1 MENNNMNEQQTN
13 WQQALNE
20 FSDQPQQPVSQAQ
33 PQQFAQQAQPQQYAQ
48 QGQPQQYAQQAQPQ
62 QYAQQ
67 AQPQQYAQQG
77 QPQQYA
83 QQAQPQQY
91 AQQAQ
96 PQQYAQQG
104 QPQQYAQQAQPQQYA
119 QQAQP
124 QQYAQQGQPQQY
136 AQPQFNQ
143 YAQQGQPQQY
153 AQQAQPQFNQ
163 QAQFA
168 QADGQYM
175 QQGMPAYD
183 AGSFAVVPPKKK
195 NSALKIIL
203 IVLAAVIVVGGIPLA
218 LYFAGV
224 FGKSGGGY
232 ETIEKNYFAAA
243 EKKADEIFGGAK
255 NIKTG
260 IEQTFTITA
269 SKDVLGINADV
280 APTVIKA
287 TSYADT
293 SAEKGSGT
301 ASLGAGSDE
310 YLTVKY
316 WMSGDKLYFTVPD
329 LTDKYMVMDVKE
341 LASSMKDI
349 SSGKS
354 DISSILTLSDATEEM
369 PSSSSGYED
378 ILNNIDEETINKVI
392 DIISDA
398 YFKNFTATENKSDS
412 LKVSDGTVNCTS
424 YTIDFTAEN
433 IIAFCKD
440 VLDAVEKESKI
451 MDVLSQ
457 FGIDN
462 ASFQYLKTLVD
473 DATKGASEDELK
485 SVMATMIVYVKD
497 NNIIGRKITISGE
510 IEILLVTYS
519 DNAQFDY
526 SLTAT
531 ISGDTLYAGAKGTVN
546 GNNYTGTGSVTFN
559 GEAAITAD
567 YSFDATN
574 GNGTYNLKVTTDDNE
589 SFEVRLNVAMDGNN
603 GTFDIAVA
611 SNGTEVLSIKAD
623 SKEIAYVDEALPE
636 VNDSNTVDINDSA
649 ALEQFSTEIS
659 ANIPQLITKIQNVKT
674 PDIVCYAFSE
684 MIAAGGSF

>member
-20 FSDQPQQPVSQAQ
+20 FSDQPQQP
-33 PQQFAQQAQPQQYAQ
+33 QQYAQQAQPQFN
-48 QGQPQQYAQQAQPQ
+48 QQAQPQ

-67 AQPQQYAQQG
+67 AQPQQFAQQG
-77 QPQQYA
+77 
-83 QQAQPQQY
+83 
-91 AQQAQ
+91 
-96 PQQYAQQG
+96 
-104 QPQQYAQQAQPQQYA
+104 
-119 QQAQP
+119 
-124 QQYAQQGQPQQY
+124 
-136 AQPQFNQ
+136 QPQFNQ
-143 YAQQGQPQQY
+143 YAQQGQPQFNQY
-153 AQQAQPQFNQ
+153 AQQAQSQFNQ

-195 NSALKIIL
+195 SSALKIIL

-232 ETIEKNYFAAA
+232 ETLEKNYFAAA

-255 NIKTG
+255 NLKTG
-260 IEQTFTITA
+260 IEQTFTVSA

-329 LTDKYMVMDVKE
+329 LTEKYIVMDVKE

-354 DISSILTLSDATEEM
+354 DIGNILTLSDATDEM

-378 ILNNIDEETINKVI
+378 ILKSIDEETINKAI
-392 DIISDA
+392 EIITDA

-473 DATKGASEDELK
+473 DATKDAPEDELK
-485 SVMATMIVYVKD
+485 SVMATMIVYAKD

-526 SLTAT
+526 SLTAS

-589 SFEVRLNVAMDGNN
+589 SFEVKLNVAMDGNN

-623 SKEIAYVDEALPE
+623 SKEIAYVDEALPK

-674 PDIVCYAFSE
+674 PDIVCYAFAE

>member
-1 MENNNMNEQQTN
+1 MENNNMNEQQPN

-33 PQQFAQQAQPQQYAQ
+33 PQQYAQQAQPQFNQ
-48 QGQPQQYAQQAQPQ
+48 QAQPQFNQQAQPQ

-67 AQPQQYAQQG
+67 AQPQ
-77 QPQQYA
+77 
-83 QQAQPQQY
+83 
-91 AQQAQ
+91 
-96 PQQYAQQG
+96 
-104 QPQQYAQQAQPQQYA
+104 
-119 QQAQP
+119 
-124 QQYAQQGQPQQY
+124 
-136 AQPQFNQ
+136 FN
-143 YAQQGQPQQY
+143 
-153 AQQAQPQFNQ
+153 QQAQPQFNQ

-224 FGKSGGGY
+224 FGKSGSGY

-260 IEQTFTITA
+260 IEQTFTISA

-301 ASLGAGSDE
+301 ASLVAGSDE

-329 LTDKYMVMDVKE
+329 LTEKYIVMDVKE

-354 DISSILTLSDATEEM
+354 DIGNILTLSDATDEM

-378 ILNNIDEETINKVI
+378 ILNNIDEETINKTI
-392 DIISDA
+392 EIITDA

-424 YTIDFTAEN
+424 YTIDFTAEKVV
-433 IIAFCKD
+433 AFCKD

-457 FGIDN
+457 LGINN

-473 DATKGASEDELK
+473 DATKDATEDELK
-485 SVMATMIVYVKD
+485 SVMATMIVYAKD

-526 SLTAT
+526 SLTAS

-589 SFEVRLNVAMDGNN
+589 SFEVKLNVAMDGNN
-603 GTFDIAVA
+603 GTFDITIA
-611 SNGTEVLSIKAD
+611 SNGAEMLSIKAD

-636 VNDSNTVDINDSA
+636 VNDSNTVDINNSA

-674 PDIVCYAFSE
+674 PDIVCYAFAE

>member
-1 MENNNMNEQQTN
+1 MENNNMNEQQPN

-20 FSDQPQQPVSQAQ
+20 FSDQPQ
-33 PQQFAQQAQPQQYAQ
+33 
-48 QGQPQQYAQQAQPQ
+48 QPQQYAQQAQPQ

-67 AQPQQYAQQG
+67 AQPQQYAQQA
-77 QPQQYA
+77 QPQFN

-96 PQQYAQQG
+96 PQFNQQAQPQFNQYAQQG
-104 QPQQYAQQAQPQQYA
+104 QFAQADGQYMQQGMPQFN

-124 QQYAQQGQPQQY
+124 QQYAQQGQPQ
-136 AQPQFNQ
+136 FN
-143 YAQQGQPQQY
+143 
-153 AQQAQPQFNQ
+153 QQAQSQFNQ

-195 NSALKIIL
+195 SSALKIIL

-232 ETIEKNYFAAA
+232 ETLEKNYFAAA

-255 NIKTG
+255 NLKTG
-260 IEQTFTITA
+260 IEQTFTISA

-301 ASLGAGSDE
+301 ASLGAGSGE

-329 LTDKYMVMDVKE
+329 LTEKYIVMDVKE

-349 SSGKS
+349 SSGRS
-354 DISSILTLSDATEEM
+354 DIGNILTLSDATDEM

-378 ILNNIDEETINKVI
+378 ILKSIDEETINKAI
-392 DIISDA
+392 EIITDA

-412 LKVSDGTVNCTS
+412 LKVSDSTVNCTS

-457 FGIDN
+457 LGIDN

-473 DATKGASEDELK
+473 DATKDATEDELK
-485 SVMATMIVYVKD
+485 SVMATMIVYAKD

-526 SLTAT
+526 SLTAS

-559 GEAAITAD
+559 GETAITAD

-589 SFEVRLNVAMDGNN
+589 NFEVKVNVAMDGNN

>member
-1 MENNNMNEQQTN
+1 MENNNMNEQQPN

-20 FSDQPQQPVSQAQ
+20 FSDQPQQPVSQA
-33 PQQFAQQAQPQQYAQ
+33 
-48 QGQPQQYAQQAQPQ
+48 QPQQYAQQAQPQ

-67 AQPQQYAQQG
+67 AQPQQYAQQ
-77 QPQQYA
+77 
-83 QQAQPQQY
+83 AQPQQY
-91 AQQAQ
+91 AQQSQ
-96 PQQYAQQG
+96 PQFNQQG
-104 QPQQYAQQAQPQQYA
+104 QPQFNQQ
-119 QQAQP
+119 
-124 QQYAQQGQPQQY
+124 

-143 YAQQGQPQQY
+143 QAQPQFNQQGQPQFNQQGQPQFN
-153 AQQAQPQFNQ
+153 QQAQPQFNQ

-195 NSALKIIL
+195 SSALKIIL

-232 ETIEKNYFAAA
+232 ETLEKNYFAAA

-260 IEQTFTITA
+260 IEQTFTVSA

-287 TSYADT
+287 TSYADA

-301 ASLGAGSDE
+301 ASLVAGSDE

-329 LTDKYMVMDVKE
+329 LTEKYIVMDVKE

-349 SSGKS
+349 SSGRS
-354 DISSILTLSDATEEM
+354 DIGNILTLSDATEEM

-378 ILNNIDEETINKVI
+378 ILKNIDEETINKAI
-392 DIISDA
+392 EIITDA

-457 FGIDN
+457 LGIDN

-473 DATKGASEDELK
+473 DATKDAPEDELK
-485 SVMATMIVYVKD
+485 SVMATMIVYAKD

-526 SLTAT
+526 SLTAS

-559 GEAAITAD
+559 GETAITAD

-589 SFEVRLNVAMDGNN
+589 SFEVKLNVAMDGNN

-611 SNGTEVLSIKAD
+611 SNGVEMLSIKAD

>member
-20 FSDQPQQPVSQAQ
+20 FSDQPQQP
-33 PQQFAQQAQPQQYAQ
+33 QQYAQQAQPQFN
-48 QGQPQQYAQQAQPQ
+48 QQAQPQ

-67 AQPQQYAQQG
+67 AQPQQFAQQG
-77 QPQQYA
+77 
-83 QQAQPQQY
+83 
-91 AQQAQ
+91 
-96 PQQYAQQG
+96 
-104 QPQQYAQQAQPQQYA
+104 
-119 QQAQP
+119 
-124 QQYAQQGQPQQY
+124 
-136 AQPQFNQ
+136 QPQFNQ
-143 YAQQGQPQQY
+143 YAQQGQPQFNQYAQQGQPQFNQY
-153 AQQAQPQFNQ
+153 AQQAQSQFNQ

-195 NSALKIIL
+195 SSALKIIL

-232 ETIEKNYFAAA
+232 ETLEKNYFAAA

-260 IEQTFTITA
+260 IEQTFTVSV

-287 TSYADT
+287 TSYADA

-301 ASLGAGSDE
+301 ASLVAGSDE

-329 LTDKYMVMDVKE
+329 LTEKYIVMDVNE

-354 DISSILTLSDATEEM
+354 DIGNILTLSDATDEM

-378 ILNNIDEETINKVI
+378 ILKNIDEETINKAI
-392 DIISDA
+392 EIITDA

-457 FGIDN
+457 LGINN

-473 DATKGASEDELK
+473 DATKDATEDELK
-485 SVMATMIVYVKD
+485 SVMATMIVYAKD

-526 SLTAT
+526 SLTAS

-589 SFEVRLNVAMDGNN
+589 SFEVKLNVAMDGNN

-623 SKEIAYVDEALPE
+623 SKEIAYVDEALPK

-674 PDIVCYAFSE
+674 PDIVCYAFAE

>member
-1 MENNNMNEQQTN
+1 MENNNMNEQQPN

-20 FSDQPQQPVSQAQ
+20 FSDQPQ
-33 PQQFAQQAQPQQYAQ
+33 
-48 QGQPQQYAQQAQPQ
+48 QPQQYAQQAQPQ

-67 AQPQQYAQQG
+67 AQPQFNQQAQPQQFAQQG
-77 QPQQYA
+77 QPQFNQYA
-83 QQAQPQQY
+83 QQAQPQFNQQAQPQQY
-91 AQQAQ
+91 AQQA
-96 PQQYAQQG
+96 
-104 QPQQYAQQAQPQQYA
+104 
-119 QQAQP
+119 
-124 QQYAQQGQPQQY
+124 
-136 AQPQFNQ
+136 
-143 YAQQGQPQQY
+143 QPQQY

-175 QQGMPAYD
+175 QQGMPAYG

-195 NSALKIIL
+195 SSALKIIL

-232 ETIEKNYFAAA
+232 ETLEKNYFAAA

-255 NIKTG
+255 NLKTG
-260 IEQTFTITA
+260 IEQTFTISA

-293 SAEKGSGT
+293 SAEKGSGM

-329 LTDKYMVMDVKE
+329 LTEKYIVMDVNE
-341 LASSMKDI
+341 LASSMKNI

-354 DISSILTLSDATEEM
+354 DIGNILTLSDATEEM

-378 ILNNIDEETINKVI
+378 ILKNIDEETINKAI
-392 DIISDA
+392 EIITDA

-473 DATKGASEDELK
+473 DATKDATEDELK
-485 SVMATMIVYVKD
+485 SVMATMIVYAKD

-526 SLTAT
+526 SLTAS

-559 GEAAITAD
+559 GETAITAD

-589 SFEVRLNVAMDGNN
+589 SFEVKVNVAMDGNN

-611 SNGTEVLSIKAD
+611 SNGVEMLSIKAD

>member
-20 FSDQPQQPVSQAQ
+20 FSDQPQQP
-33 PQQFAQQAQPQQYAQ
+33 QQYAQQAQPQFN
-48 QGQPQQYAQQAQPQ
+48 QQAQPQ

-67 AQPQQYAQQG
+67 AQPQQFAQQG
-77 QPQQYA
+77 
-83 QQAQPQQY
+83 
-91 AQQAQ
+91 
-96 PQQYAQQG
+96 
-104 QPQQYAQQAQPQQYA
+104 
-119 QQAQP
+119 
-124 QQYAQQGQPQQY
+124 
-136 AQPQFNQ
+136 QPQFNQ
-143 YAQQGQPQQY
+143 YAQQGQPQFNQYAQQGQPQFNQY
-153 AQQAQPQFNQ
+153 AQQAQSQFNQ

-195 NSALKIIL
+195 SSALKIIL

-232 ETIEKNYFAAA
+232 ETLEKNYFAAA

-260 IEQTFTITA
+260 IEQTFTVSV

-287 TSYADT
+287 TSYADA

-301 ASLGAGSDE
+301 ASLVAGSDE

-329 LTDKYMVMDVKE
+329 LTEKYIVMDVNE

-354 DISSILTLSDATEEM
+354 DIGNILTLSDATDEM

-378 ILNNIDEETINKVI
+378 ILKNIDEETINKAI
-392 DIISDA
+392 EIITDA

-457 FGIDN
+457 LGIDN

-473 DATKGASEDELK
+473 DATKDAPEDELK
-485 SVMATMIVYVKD
+485 SVMATMIVYAKD

-526 SLTAT
+526 SLTAS

-589 SFEVRLNVAMDGNN
+589 SFEVKLNVAMDGNN

-623 SKEIAYVDEALPE
+623 SKEIAYVDEALPK

-674 PDIVCYAFSE
+674 PDIVCYAFAE

>member
-1 MENNNMNEQQTN
+1 MENNNMNEQQPN

-20 FSDQPQQPVSQAQ
+20 FSDQPQQP
-33 PQQFAQQAQPQQYAQ
+33 
-48 QGQPQQYAQQAQPQ
+48 QQYAQQAQPQ
-62 QYAQQ
+62 FNQQ
-67 AQPQQYAQQG
+67 AQPQFN
-77 QPQQYA
+77 
-83 QQAQPQQY
+83 QQAQPQFN
-91 AQQAQ
+91 QQAQ
-96 PQQYAQQG
+96 PQFNQQ
-104 QPQQYAQQAQPQQYA
+104 
-119 QQAQP
+119 
-124 QQYAQQGQPQQY
+124 

-143 YAQQGQPQQY
+143 YAQQGQFAQADGQYMQQGMPQFN
-153 AQQAQPQFNQ
+153 QQAQPQQYTQQGQPQFNQYAQ

-195 NSALKIIL
+195 SSALKIIL

-232 ETIEKNYFAAA
+232 ETLEKNYFAAA

-260 IEQTFTITA
+260 VEQTFTISA

-329 LTDKYMVMDVKE
+329 LTEKYIVMDVNE

-354 DISSILTLSDATEEM
+354 DIGNILTLSDATEEM

-378 ILNNIDEETINKVI
+378 ILKNIDEETINKAI
-392 DIISDA
+392 EIITDA

-412 LKVSDGTVNCTS
+412 LKVSDSTVNCTS

-457 FGIDN
+457 LGIDN

-473 DATKGASEDELK
+473 DATKDATEDELK
-485 SVMATMIVYVKD
+485 SVMATMIVYAKD

-526 SLTAT
+526 SLTAS

-559 GEAAITAD
+559 GETAVTAD

-589 SFEVRLNVAMDGNN
+589 SFEVKLNVAMDGNN

>member
-1 MENNNMNEQQTN
+1 MENNNMNEQQPN

-20 FSDQPQQPVSQAQ
+20 FSDQPQQP
-33 PQQFAQQAQPQQYAQ
+33 QQFAQ
-48 QGQPQQYAQQAQPQ
+48 QGQPQFNQQAQPQFNQQAQQAQPQ

-67 AQPQQYAQQG
+67 AQPQFN
-77 QPQQYA
+77 

-96 PQQYAQQG
+96 PQFN
-104 QPQQYAQQAQPQQYA
+104 QQAQPQQYA
-119 QQAQP
+119 
-124 QQYAQQGQPQQY
+124 
-136 AQPQFNQ
+136 
-143 YAQQGQPQQY
+143 
-153 AQQAQPQFNQ
+153 Q

-183 AGSFAVVPPKKK
+183 AGSFAVIPPKQKS
-195 NSALKIIL
+195 SALKIIL

-232 ETIEKNYFAAA
+232 ETLEKNYFAAA

-255 NIKTG
+255 NLKTG
-260 IEQTFTITA
+260 IEQTFTISA

-301 ASLGAGSDE
+301 ASFGAGSDE

-329 LTDKYMVMDVKE
+329 LTEKYIVMDVEE
-341 LASSMKDI
+341 LASSMKDV

-354 DISSILTLSDATEEM
+354 DFGNILTLSDATEEM

-378 ILNNIDEETINKVI
+378 ILKNIDEETINKAI
-392 DIISDA
+392 EIIADA

-412 LKVSDGTVNCTS
+412 LKVSDSTVNCTS

-433 IIAFCKD
+433 VVAFCKD

-457 FGIDN
+457 LGIDN
-462 ASFQYLKTLVD
+462 ASFQYIKTLVGD
-473 DATKGASEDELK
+473 AAKDATEEELK

-519 DNAQFDY
+519 DNKQFDY
-526 SLTAT
+526 SLTAS

-546 GNNYTGTGSVTFN
+546 GNNYTGTGSVTIN

-574 GNGTYNLKVTTDDNE
+574 GNGTYNLKVTTDDNKN
-589 SFEVRLNVAMDGNN
+589 FEVKLNVAMDGNN

-611 SNGTEVLSIKAD
+611 SNGAEMLSIKAD
-623 SKEIAYVDEALPE
+623 SKEIGYVDEALPE

>member
-1 MENNNMNEQQTN
+1 MENNNMNEQQPN

-20 FSDQPQQPVSQAQ
+20 FSDQPQQPQQ
-33 PQQFAQQAQPQQYAQ
+33 PQQFAQQGQPQFNQQAQPQFNQ
-48 QGQPQQYAQQAQPQ
+48 QGQPQFNQQAQPQ

-67 AQPQQYAQQG
+67 AQPQL
-77 QPQQYA
+77 
-83 QQAQPQQY
+83 
-91 AQQAQ
+91 
-96 PQQYAQQG
+96 
-104 QPQQYAQQAQPQQYA
+104 
-119 QQAQP
+119 
-124 QQYAQQGQPQQY
+124 
-136 AQPQFNQ
+136 NQ
-143 YAQQGQPQQY
+143 YA
-153 AQQAQPQFNQ
+153 Q

-183 AGSFAVVPPKKK
+183 AGSFAVIPPKKK
-195 NSALKIIL
+195 SSALKIIL

-232 ETIEKNYFAAA
+232 ETLEKNYFAAA

-260 IEQTFTITA
+260 IEQTFTISA
-269 SKDVLGINADV
+269 SKGVLGINADV
-280 APTVIKA
+280 APTVIKT

-301 ASLGAGSDE
+301 ASFGAGSDE

-329 LTDKYMVMDVKE
+329 LTEKYIVMDVEE
-341 LASSMKDI
+341 LASSMKDV

-354 DISSILTLSDATEEM
+354 DFGNILTLSDATEEM

-378 ILNNIDEETINKVI
+378 ILKSIDEETINKAI
-392 DIISDA
+392 EIITDA

-412 LKVSDGTVNCTS
+412 LKVSDGTVNCMS

-433 IIAFCKD
+433 VVAFCKD

-457 FGIDN
+457 LGIDN
-462 ASFQYLKTLVD
+462 ASFQYIKTLVGD
-473 DATKGASEDELK
+473 AAKDATEEELK

-519 DNAQFDY
+519 DNKQFDY
-526 SLTAT
+526 SLTAS

-546 GNNYTGTGSVTFN
+546 GNNYTGTGSVTIN

-574 GNGTYNLKVTTDDNE
+574 GNGTYNLKVTTDDNKN
-589 SFEVRLNVAMDGNN
+589 FEVKVNVAMDGNN

-611 SNGTEVLSIKAD
+611 SNGAEMLSIKAD
-623 SKEIAYVDEALPE
+623 SKEIGYVDEALPE

>member
-1 MENNNMNEQQTN
+1 MENNNMNEQQPN

-20 FSDQPQQPVSQAQ
+20 FSDQPQQPVSQA
-33 PQQFAQQAQPQQYAQ
+33 
-48 QGQPQQYAQQAQPQ
+48 QPQQYAQQAQPQ

-67 AQPQQYAQQG
+67 AQPQQYAQQSQPQFNQQG
-77 QPQQYA
+77 QPQFN
-83 QQAQPQQY
+83 QQGQPQFN
-91 AQQAQ
+91 QQAQ

-104 QPQQYAQQAQPQQYA
+104 QPQFNQQAQS
-119 QQAQP
+119 
-124 QQYAQQGQPQQY
+124 
-136 AQPQFNQ
+136 
-143 YAQQGQPQQY
+143 
-153 AQQAQPQFNQ
+153 QFNQ

-195 NSALKIIL
+195 SSALKIIL

-232 ETIEKNYFAAA
+232 ETLEKNYFAAA

-260 IEQTFTITA
+260 VEQTFTISA

-329 LTDKYMVMDVKE
+329 LTEKYIVMDVNE

-354 DISSILTLSDATEEM
+354 DIGNILTLSDATEEM

-378 ILNNIDEETINKVI
+378 ILKNIDEETINKAI
-392 DIISDA
+392 EIITDA

-457 FGIDN
+457 LGIDN

-473 DATKGASEDELK
+473 DATKDATEDELK
-485 SVMATMIVYVKD
+485 SVMATMIVYAKD

-526 SLTAT
+526 SLTAS

-559 GEAAITAD
+559 GETAITAD

-589 SFEVRLNVAMDGNN
+589 SFEVKVNVAMDGNN

>member
-20 FSDQPQQPVSQAQ
+20 FSDQPQQP
-33 PQQFAQQAQPQQYAQ
+33 QQYAQQAQPQFN
-48 QGQPQQYAQQAQPQ
+48 QQAQPQ

-67 AQPQQYAQQG
+67 AQPQQFAQQG
-77 QPQQYA
+77 
-83 QQAQPQQY
+83 
-91 AQQAQ
+91 
-96 PQQYAQQG
+96 
-104 QPQQYAQQAQPQQYA
+104 
-119 QQAQP
+119 
-124 QQYAQQGQPQQY
+124 
-136 AQPQFNQ
+136 QPQFNQ
-143 YAQQGQPQQY
+143 YAQQGQPQFNQY
-153 AQQAQPQFNQ
+153 AQQAQSQFNQ

-195 NSALKIIL
+195 SSALKIIL

-232 ETIEKNYFAAA
+232 ETLEKNYFAAA

-260 IEQTFTITA
+260 IEQTFTISA

-301 ASLGAGSDE
+301 ASLVAGSDE

-329 LTDKYMVMDVKE
+329 LTEKYIVMDVKE

-349 SSGKS
+349 SSGRS
-354 DISSILTLSDATEEM
+354 DIGNILTLSDATEEM

-378 ILNNIDEETINKVI
+378 ILKNIDEETINKAI
-392 DIISDA
+392 EIITDA

-457 FGIDN
+457 LGINN

-473 DATKGASEDELK
+473 DATKDATEDELK
-485 SVMATMIVYVKD
+485 SVMATMIVYAKD

-526 SLTAT
+526 SLTAS

-589 SFEVRLNVAMDGNN
+589 SFEVKLNVAMDGNN

-623 SKEIAYVDEALPE
+623 SKEIAYVDEALPK

-674 PDIVCYAFSE
+674 PDIVCYAFAE

>member
-1 MENNNMNEQQTN
+1 MENNNMNEQQPN

-20 FSDQPQQPVSQAQ
+20 FSDQPQ
-33 PQQFAQQAQPQQYAQ
+33 
-48 QGQPQQYAQQAQPQ
+48 QPQQYAQQAQPQ

-67 AQPQQYAQQG
+67 AQPQQYAQQA
-77 QPQQYA
+77 QPQFN

-96 PQQYAQQG
+96 PQFNQQAQPQFNQYAQQG
-104 QPQQYAQQAQPQQYA
+104 QFAQADGQYMQQGMPQFN

-124 QQYAQQGQPQQY
+124 QQYAQQGQPQ
-136 AQPQFNQ
+136 FN
-143 YAQQGQPQQY
+143 
-153 AQQAQPQFNQ
+153 QQAQSQFNQ

-195 NSALKIIL
+195 SSALKIIL

-232 ETIEKNYFAAA
+232 ETLEKNYFAAA

-255 NIKTG
+255 NLKTG
-260 IEQTFTITA
+260 IEQTFTISA

-329 LTDKYMVMDVKE
+329 LTEKYIVMDVNE

-354 DISSILTLSDATEEM
+354 DIGNILTLSDATEEM

-378 ILNNIDEETINKVI
+378 ILKNIDEETINKAI
-392 DIISDA
+392 EIITDA
-398 YFKNFTATENKSDS
+398 YFENFTATENKSDS

-473 DATKGASEDELK
+473 DATKDATEDELK
-485 SVMATMIVYVKD
+485 SVMATMIVYAKD

-526 SLTAT
+526 SLTAS

-559 GEAAITAD
+559 GETAITAD

-589 SFEVRLNVAMDGNN
+589 NFEVKVNVAMDGNN

>member
-33 PQQFAQQAQPQQYAQ
+33 PQQFAQQAQPQQF
-48 QGQPQQYAQQAQPQ
+48 
-62 QYAQQ
+62 AQQ

-91 AQQAQ
+91 AQQ
-96 PQQYAQQG
+96 
-104 QPQQYAQQAQPQQYA
+104 
-119 QQAQP
+119 
-124 QQYAQQGQPQQY
+124 

-287 TSYADT
+287 TSYADA

-369 PSSSSGYED
+369 PSSSSEYED
-378 ILNNIDEETINKVI
+378 IINNIDEETINKVI

-611 SNGTEVLSIKAD
+611 SNGTEMLSIKAD

>member
-1 MENNNMNEQQTN
+1 MENNNMNEQQPN

-20 FSDQPQQPVSQAQ
+20 FSDQPQQP
-33 PQQFAQQAQPQQYAQ
+33 QQFAQQDQPQFNQYAQ
-48 QGQPQQYAQQAQPQ
+48 QGQPQFDQQ
-62 QYAQQ
+62 
-67 AQPQQYAQQG
+67 
-77 QPQQYA
+77 
-83 QQAQPQQY
+83 
-91 AQQAQ
+91 
-96 PQQYAQQG
+96 
-104 QPQQYAQQAQPQQYA
+104 
-119 QQAQP
+119 
-124 QQYAQQGQPQQY
+124 

-143 YAQQGQPQQY
+143 YAQQGQPQFNQY
-153 AQQAQPQFNQ
+153 AQQGQPQFNQ

-183 AGSFAVVPPKKK
+183 AGNFTVVPPKQKS
-195 NSALKIIL
+195 SALKIIL

-232 ETIEKNYFAAA
+232 ETLEKNYFAAA

-255 NIKTG
+255 NLKTG
-260 IEQTFTITA
+260 IEQTFTISA

-301 ASLGAGSDE
+301 ASFGAGSDE

-329 LTDKYMVMDVKE
+329 LTEKYIVMDVEE
-341 LASSMKDI
+341 LASSMKDV

-354 DISSILTLSDATEEM
+354 DFGNILTLSDATEEM

-378 ILNNIDEETINKVI
+378 ILKNIDEETINKAI
-392 DIISDA
+392 EIIADA

-412 LKVSDGTVNCTS
+412 LKVSDSTVNCTS

-433 IIAFCKD
+433 VVAFCKD

-457 FGIDN
+457 LGIDN
-462 ASFQYLKTLVD
+462 ASFQYIKTLVGD
-473 DATKGASEDELK
+473 AAKDATEEELK

-519 DNAQFDY
+519 DNKQFDY
-526 SLTAT
+526 SLTAS
-531 ISGDTLYAGAKGTVN
+531 ILGDSLYAGAKGTVN
-546 GNNYTGTGSVTFN
+546 GNNYTGTGSVTIN

-574 GNGTYNLKVTTDDNE
+574 GNGTYNLKVTTDDNKN
-589 SFEVRLNVAMDGNN
+589 FEVKLNVAMDGNN
-603 GTFDIAVA
+603 GTFDIAVV
-611 SNGTEVLSIKAD
+611 SNGTEMLSIKAD
-623 SKEIAYVDEALPE
+623 SKEIDYVDEALPE

>member
-20 FSDQPQQPVSQAQ
+20 FSDQPQQP
-33 PQQFAQQAQPQQYAQ
+33 QQF
-48 QGQPQQYAQQAQPQ
+48 AQQAQPQ

-67 AQPQQYAQQG
+67 AQPQFN
-77 QPQQYA
+77 

-96 PQQYAQQG
+96 PQFNQQAQPQQFAQQG
-104 QPQQYAQQAQPQQYA
+104 QPQFNQYAQQAQPQFN

-124 QQYAQQGQPQQY
+124 QQYAQQG
-136 AQPQFNQ
+136 
-143 YAQQGQPQQY
+143 
-153 AQQAQPQFNQ
+153 QPQFNQ

-195 NSALKIIL
+195 SSALKIIL

-232 ETIEKNYFAAA
+232 ETLEKNYFAAA

-255 NIKTG
+255 NLKTG
-260 IEQTFTITA
+260 IEQTFTISA

-329 LTDKYMVMDVKE
+329 LTEKYIVMDVNE

-354 DISSILTLSDATEEM
+354 DIGNILTLSDATEEM

-378 ILNNIDEETINKVI
+378 ILKNIDEETINKAI
-392 DIISDA
+392 EIITDA

-473 DATKGASEDELK
+473 DATKDATEDELK
-485 SVMATMIVYVKD
+485 SVMATMIVYAKD

-526 SLTAT
+526 SLTAS

-559 GEAAITAD
+559 GETAVTAD

-589 SFEVRLNVAMDGNN
+589 NFEVKVNVAMDGNN

>member
-20 FSDQPQQPVSQAQ
+20 FSDQPQQP
-33 PQQFAQQAQPQQYAQ
+33 QQFAQQA
-48 QGQPQQYAQQAQPQ
+48 QPQQYAQQAQPQ

-67 AQPQQYAQQG
+67 AQPQFN
-77 QPQQYA
+77 

-96 PQQYAQQG
+96 PQFNQQAQPQQFAQQG
-104 QPQQYAQQAQPQQYA
+104 QPQFNQYAQQAQPQFN

-124 QQYAQQGQPQQY
+124 QQYAQQGQPQ
-136 AQPQFNQ
+136 FN
-143 YAQQGQPQQY
+143 
-153 AQQAQPQFNQ
+153 QQAQSQFNQ

-195 NSALKIIL
+195 SSALKIIL

-232 ETIEKNYFAAA
+232 ETLEKNYFAAA

-255 NIKTG
+255 NLKTG
-260 IEQTFTITA
+260 IEQTFTISA

-329 LTDKYMVMDVKE
+329 LTEKYIVMDVNE

-354 DISSILTLSDATEEM
+354 DIGNILTLSDATEEM

-378 ILNNIDEETINKVI
+378 ILKNIDEETINKAI
-392 DIISDA
+392 EIITDA
-398 YFKNFTATENKSDS
+398 YFENFTATENKSDS

-473 DATKGASEDELK
+473 DATKDATEDELK
-485 SVMATMIVYVKD
+485 SVMATMIVYAKD

-526 SLTAT
+526 SLTAS

-559 GEAAITAD
+559 GETAVTAD

-589 SFEVRLNVAMDGNN
+589 SFEVKVNVAMDGNN

>member
-1 MENNNMNEQQTN
+1 MENNNMNEQQPN

-20 FSDQPQQPVSQAQ
+20 FSDQPQ
-33 PQQFAQQAQPQQYAQ
+33 
-48 QGQPQQYAQQAQPQ
+48 QPQQYAQQAQPQ

-67 AQPQQYAQQG
+67 AQPQQYAQQA

-83 QQAQPQQY
+83 QQAQPQFNQQAQPQQY

-96 PQQYAQQG
+96 PQFNQQAQPQFNQYAQQG
-104 QPQQYAQQAQPQQYA
+104 QFAQADGQYMQQGMPQFN

-124 QQYAQQGQPQQY
+124 QQYAQQGQPQ
-136 AQPQFNQ
+136 FN
-143 YAQQGQPQQY
+143 
-153 AQQAQPQFNQ
+153 QQAQSQFNQ

-195 NSALKIIL
+195 SSALKIIL

-232 ETIEKNYFAAA
+232 ETLEKNYFAAA

-255 NIKTG
+255 NLKTG
-260 IEQTFTITA
+260 IEQTFTISA

-329 LTDKYMVMDVKE
+329 LTEKYIVMDVKE

-349 SSGKS
+349 SSGRS
-354 DISSILTLSDATEEM
+354 DIGNILTLSDATDEM

-378 ILNNIDEETINKVI
+378 ILKSIDEETINKAI
-392 DIISDA
+392 EIITDA

-412 LKVSDGTVNCTS
+412 LKVSDSTVNCTS

-457 FGIDN
+457 LGIDN

-473 DATKGASEDELK
+473 DATKDATEDELK
-485 SVMATMIVYVKD
+485 SVMATMIVYAKD

-526 SLTAT
+526 SLTAS

-559 GEAAITAD
+559 GETAITAD

-589 SFEVRLNVAMDGNN
+589 NFEVKVNVAMDGNN

>member
-33 PQQFAQQAQPQQYAQ
+33 PQQYTQQGQPQQYAQ
-48 QGQPQQYAQQAQPQ
+48 QGQPQFN

-83 QQAQPQQY
+83 QQAQPQQF

-96 PQQYAQQG
+96 PQFN
-104 QPQQYAQQAQPQQYA
+104 QYAQQAQPQQYA
-119 QQAQP
+119 QQAQ
-124 QQYAQQGQPQQY
+124 
-136 AQPQFNQ
+136 
-143 YAQQGQPQQY
+143 
-153 AQQAQPQFNQ
+153 
-163 QAQFA
+163 FA
-168 QADGQYM
+168 QADGQFT
-175 QQGMPAYD
+175 QQVQPGMPAYD

-195 NSALKIIL
+195 NSALMIIL

-260 IEQTFTITA
+260 IEQTFTISA
-269 SKDVLGINADV
+269 SNDVLGINADV

-287 TSYADT
+287 TSYADA

-301 ASLGAGSDE
+301 ASLSAGSDE

-329 LTDKYMVMDVKE
+329 LTEKYIVMDVKE

-354 DISSILTLSDATEEM
+354 DIGNILTLSDATDEM
-369 PSSSSGYED
+369 PSSSSEYED
-378 ILNNIDEETINKVI
+378 ILKNIDEETINKVI

-412 LKVSDGTVNCTS
+412 LKVSDSTVNCTS
-424 YTIDFTAEN
+424 YTIDFTAEKVV
-433 IIAFCKD
+433 AFCKD

-451 MDVLSQ
+451 MDILSQ
-457 FGIDN
+457 LGINN

-473 DATKGASEDELK
+473 DATKDASEDELK

-519 DNAQFDY
+519 DNTQFDY
-526 SLTAT
+526 SLTAS
-531 ISGDTLYAGAKGTVN
+531 ISGDTLYAGTKGTVN

-559 GEAAITAD
+559 GETAITAD

-611 SNGTEVLSIKAD
+611 SNGADVLSIKAE
-623 SKEIAYVDEALPE
+623 SKEIAYVDEAIPE

-659 ANIPQLITKIQNVKT
+659 ANIPQLFTKIQNVKT

-684 MIAAGGSF
+684 IIAAGGSF

>member
-20 FSDQPQQPVSQAQ
+20 FSDQPQQP
-33 PQQFAQQAQPQQYAQ
+33 QQYAQQAQPQFN
-48 QGQPQQYAQQAQPQ
+48 QQAQPQ

-67 AQPQQYAQQG
+67 AQPQQFAQQG
-77 QPQQYA
+77 
-83 QQAQPQQY
+83 
-91 AQQAQ
+91 
-96 PQQYAQQG
+96 
-104 QPQQYAQQAQPQQYA
+104 
-119 QQAQP
+119 
-124 QQYAQQGQPQQY
+124 
-136 AQPQFNQ
+136 QPQFNQ
-143 YAQQGQPQQY
+143 YAQQGQPQFNQYAQQGQPQFNQY
-153 AQQAQPQFNQ
+153 AQQAQSQFNQ

-195 NSALKIIL
+195 SSALKIIL

-232 ETIEKNYFAAA
+232 ETLEKNYFAAA

-260 IEQTFTITA
+260 IEQTFTISA

-329 LTDKYMVMDVKE
+329 LTEKYIVMDVNE

-349 SSGKS
+349 SSGRS
-354 DISSILTLSDATEEM
+354 DIGNILTLSDATEEM

-378 ILNNIDEETINKVI
+378 ILKSIDEETINKAI
-392 DIISDA
+392 EIITDA

-457 FGIDN
+457 FGINN

-473 DATKGASEDELK
+473 DATKDATEDELK
-485 SVMATMIVYVKD
+485 SVMATMIVYAKD

-526 SLTAT
+526 SLTAS

-589 SFEVRLNVAMDGNN
+589 SFEVKLNVAMDGNN

-623 SKEIAYVDEALPE
+623 SKEIAYVDEALPK

-674 PDIVCYAFSE
+674 PDIVCYAFAE

>member
-20 FSDQPQQPVSQAQ
+20 FSDQPQQP
-33 PQQFAQQAQPQQYAQ
+33 QQFAQQA
-48 QGQPQQYAQQAQPQ
+48 QPQQYAQQAQPQ

-67 AQPQQYAQQG
+67 AQPQFN
-77 QPQQYA
+77 

-96 PQQYAQQG
+96 PQFNQQAQPQQFAQQG
-104 QPQQYAQQAQPQQYA
+104 QPQFNQYAQQAQPQFN

-124 QQYAQQGQPQQY
+124 QQYAQQG
-136 AQPQFNQ
+136 
-143 YAQQGQPQQY
+143 
-153 AQQAQPQFNQ
+153 QPQFNQ

-195 NSALKIIL
+195 SSALKIIL

-232 ETIEKNYFAAA
+232 ETLEKNYFAAA

-255 NIKTG
+255 NLKTG
-260 IEQTFTITA
+260 IEQTFTISA

-329 LTDKYMVMDVKE
+329 LTEKYIVMDVNE

-354 DISSILTLSDATEEM
+354 DIGNILTLSDATEEM

-378 ILNNIDEETINKVI
+378 ILKNIDEETINKAI
-392 DIISDA
+392 EIITDA

-473 DATKGASEDELK
+473 DATKDATEDELK
-485 SVMATMIVYVKD
+485 SVMATMIVYAKD

-526 SLTAT
+526 SLTAS

-559 GEAAITAD
+559 GETAVTAD

-589 SFEVRLNVAMDGNN
+589 NFEVKVNVAMDGNN

>member
-20 FSDQPQQPVSQAQ
+20 FSNQPL
-33 PQQFAQQAQPQQYAQ
+33 QPQQYAQ
-48 QGQPQQYAQQAQPQ
+48 QAQPQFNQQAQPQFNQQAQPQ

-67 AQPQQYAQQG
+67 AQPQQYAQQAQSQFNQQA
-77 QPQQYA
+77 QPQFN

-96 PQQYAQQG
+96 PQFN
-104 QPQQYAQQAQPQQYA
+104 QQAQPQQYA

-124 QQYAQQGQPQQY
+124 QFNQQ
-136 AQPQFNQ
+136 AQPQFN
-143 YAQQGQPQQY
+143 
-153 AQQAQPQFNQ
+153 QQAQPQFNQ

-195 NSALKIIL
+195 SSALKIIL

-232 ETIEKNYFAAA
+232 ETLEKNYFAAA

-255 NIKTG
+255 NLKTG
-260 IEQTFTITA
+260 IEQTFTISA

-329 LTDKYMVMDVKE
+329 LTEKYIVMDVKE

-354 DISSILTLSDATEEM
+354 DIGNILTLSDATDEM

-378 ILNNIDEETINKVI
+378 ILKSIDEETINKTI
-392 DIISDA
+392 EIITDA

-473 DATKGASEDELK
+473 DATKDAPEDELK
-485 SVMATMIVYVKD
+485 SVMATMIVYAKD

-526 SLTAT
+526 SLTAS

-589 SFEVRLNVAMDGNN
+589 SFEVKLNVAMDGNN

-684 MIAAGGSF
+684 IIAAGGSF

>member
-33 PQQFAQQAQPQQYAQ
+33 PQQFAQQ
-48 QGQPQQYAQQAQPQ
+48 GQPQQYTQQAQPQ
-62 QYAQQ
+62 FNQYTQQAQPQFNQYAQQ

-77 QPQQYA
+77 QPQ
-83 QQAQPQQY
+83 
-91 AQQAQ
+91 
-96 PQQYAQQG
+96 
-104 QPQQYAQQAQPQQYA
+104 
-119 QQAQP
+119 
-124 QQYAQQGQPQQY
+124 
-136 AQPQFNQ
+136 FNQ
-143 YAQQGQPQQY
+143 YAQQGHPQQY
-153 AQQAQPQFNQ
+153 AQ

-168 QADGQYM
+168 QADGQFT
-175 QQGMPAYD
+175 QQVQPGMPAYD

-195 NSALKIIL
+195 NSALTIIL

-260 IEQTFTITA
+260 IEQTFTISA

-287 TSYADT
+287 TSYADA

-301 ASLGAGSDE
+301 ASLSAGSDE

-329 LTDKYMVMDVKE
+329 LTEKYIVMDVKE

-354 DISSILTLSDATEEM
+354 DVSNILTLSDATEEM

-378 ILNNIDEETINKVI
+378 ILKNIDEETINKVI

-424 YTIDFTAEN
+424 YTIDFTAEKVV
-433 IIAFCKD
+433 AFCKD

-451 MDVLSQ
+451 MDILSQ
-457 FGIDN
+457 LGINN

-473 DATKGASEDELK
+473 DATKDASEDELK

-519 DNAQFDY
+519 DNTQFDY
-526 SLTAT
+526 SLTAS

-559 GEAAITAD
+559 GETAITAD

-611 SNGTEVLSIKAD
+611 SNGAEVISIKAD
-623 SKEIAYVDEALPE
+623 SKEIAYVDEAIPE

-684 MIAAGGSF
+684 IIAAGGSF

>member
-1 MENNNMNEQQTN
+1 MENNNMNEQQPN

-20 FSDQPQQPVSQAQ
+20 FSDQPQQPVSQA
-33 PQQFAQQAQPQQYAQ
+33 
-48 QGQPQQYAQQAQPQ
+48 QPQQYAQQAQPQ

-67 AQPQQYAQQG
+67 AQPQQYAQQS
-77 QPQQYA
+77 QPQFN
-83 QQAQPQQY
+83 
-91 AQQAQ
+91 
-96 PQQYAQQG
+96 QQG
-104 QPQQYAQQAQPQQYA
+104 QPQFNQQ
-119 QQAQP
+119 
-124 QQYAQQGQPQQY
+124 

-143 YAQQGQPQQY
+143 QAQPQFNQQGQPQFNQQGQPQFN
-153 AQQAQPQFNQ
+153 QQAQPQFNQ

-195 NSALKIIL
+195 SSALKIIL

-232 ETIEKNYFAAA
+232 ETLEKNYFAAA

-260 IEQTFTITA
+260 IEQTFTVSA

-287 TSYADT
+287 TSYADA

-301 ASLGAGSDE
+301 ASLVAGSDE

-329 LTDKYMVMDVKE
+329 LTEKYIVMDVKE

-349 SSGKS
+349 SSGRS
-354 DISSILTLSDATEEM
+354 DIGNILTLSDATEEM

-378 ILNNIDEETINKVI
+378 ILKNIDEETINKAI
-392 DIISDA
+392 EIITDA

-473 DATKGASEDELK
+473 DATKDATEDELK
-485 SVMATMIVYVKD
+485 SVMATMIVYAKD

-526 SLTAT
+526 SLTAS

-559 GEAAITAD
+559 GETAVTAD

-589 SFEVRLNVAMDGNN
+589 SFEVKLNVAMDGNN

-623 SKEIAYVDEALPE
+623 SKEIAYVDEALPK

-649 ALEQFSTEIS
+649 SLEQFSTEIS

-684 MIAAGGSF
+684 IIAAGGSF

>member
-20 FSDQPQQPVSQAQ
+20 FSNQPLQPQQYAQQAQPQFNQQAQ
-33 PQQFAQQAQPQQYAQ
+33 PQQFAQQA
-48 QGQPQQYAQQAQPQ
+48 QPQQYAQQAQPQ

-67 AQPQQYAQQG
+67 AQPQQYAQQA
-77 QPQQYA
+77 QPQFN

-91 AQQAQ
+91 AQQA
-96 PQQYAQQG
+96 
-104 QPQQYAQQAQPQQYA
+104 
-119 QQAQP
+119 
-124 QQYAQQGQPQQY
+124 
-136 AQPQFNQ
+136 
-143 YAQQGQPQQY
+143 QPQQY

-195 NSALKIIL
+195 SSALKIIL

-232 ETIEKNYFAAA
+232 ETLEKNYFAAA

-260 IEQTFTITA
+260 IEQTFTISA
-269 SKDVLGINADV
+269 SKDLLGINADV

-329 LTDKYMVMDVKE
+329 LTEKYIVMDVKE

-354 DISSILTLSDATEEM
+354 DIGNILTLSDATDEM

-378 ILNNIDEETINKVI
+378 ILKSIDEETINKAI
-392 DIISDA
+392 EIITDA

-473 DATKGASEDELK
+473 DATKDAPEDELK
-485 SVMATMIVYVKD
+485 SVMATMIVYAKD

-526 SLTAT
+526 SLTAS

-559 GEAAITAD
+559 GETAITAD

-589 SFEVRLNVAMDGNN
+589 SFEVKLNVAMDGNN

-611 SNGTEVLSIKAD
+611 SNGADVLSIKAD

-684 MIAAGGSF
+684 IIAAGGSF

>member
-20 FSDQPQQPVSQAQ
+20 FSDQPQQP
-33 PQQFAQQAQPQQYAQ
+33 QQYAQQAQPQFN
-48 QGQPQQYAQQAQPQ
+48 QQAQPQ

-67 AQPQQYAQQG
+67 AQPQQFAQQG
-77 QPQQYA
+77 
-83 QQAQPQQY
+83 
-91 AQQAQ
+91 
-96 PQQYAQQG
+96 
-104 QPQQYAQQAQPQQYA
+104 
-119 QQAQP
+119 
-124 QQYAQQGQPQQY
+124 
-136 AQPQFNQ
+136 QPQFNQ
-143 YAQQGQPQQY
+143 YAQQGQPQFNQY
-153 AQQAQPQFNQ
+153 AQQAQSQFNQ

-195 NSALKIIL
+195 SSALKIIL

-232 ETIEKNYFAAA
+232 ETLEKNYFAAA

-260 IEQTFTITA
+260 IEQTFTISA

-329 LTDKYMVMDVKE
+329 LTEKYIVMDVNE

-349 SSGKS
+349 SSGRS
-354 DISSILTLSDATEEM
+354 DIGNILTLSDATKEM

-378 ILNNIDEETINKVI
+378 ILKSIDEETINKAI
-392 DIISDA
+392 EIITVA

-412 LKVSDGTVNCTS
+412 LKVSDSTVNCTS

-451 MDVLSQ
+451 KDVLSQ
-457 FGIDN
+457 LGIDN

-473 DATKGASEDELK
+473 DATKDAPEDELK
-485 SVMATMIVYVKD
+485 SVMATMIVYAKD

-526 SLTAT
+526 SLTAS

-589 SFEVRLNVAMDGNN
+589 SFEVKLNVAMDGNN

-623 SKEIAYVDEALPE
+623 SKEIAYVDEALPK

-674 PDIVCYAFSE
+674 PDIVCYAFAE

>member
-20 FSDQPQQPVSQAQ
+20 FSDQPQQP
-33 PQQFAQQAQPQQYAQ
+33 QQYAQQAQPQFN
-48 QGQPQQYAQQAQPQ
+48 QQAQPQ

-67 AQPQQYAQQG
+67 AQPQQFAQQG
-77 QPQQYA
+77 
-83 QQAQPQQY
+83 
-91 AQQAQ
+91 
-96 PQQYAQQG
+96 
-104 QPQQYAQQAQPQQYA
+104 
-119 QQAQP
+119 
-124 QQYAQQGQPQQY
+124 
-136 AQPQFNQ
+136 QPQFNQ
-143 YAQQGQPQQY
+143 YAQQGQPQFNQYAQQGQPQFNQY
-153 AQQAQPQFNQ
+153 AQQAQSQFNQ

-195 NSALKIIL
+195 SSALKIIL

-232 ETIEKNYFAAA
+232 ETLEKNYFAAA

-260 IEQTFTITA
+260 IEQTFTVSV

-280 APTVIKA
+280 APTVIKP
-287 TSYADT
+287 TSYADA

-301 ASLGAGSDE
+301 ASLVAGSDE

-329 LTDKYMVMDVKE
+329 LTEKYIVMDVNE

-354 DISSILTLSDATEEM
+354 DIGNILTLSDATDEM

-378 ILNNIDEETINKVI
+378 ILKNIDEETINKAI
-392 DIISDA
+392 EIITDA

-457 FGIDN
+457 LGINN

-473 DATKGASEDELK
+473 DATKDATEDELK
-485 SVMATMIVYVKD
+485 SVMATMIVYAKD

-526 SLTAT
+526 SLTAS

-589 SFEVRLNVAMDGNN
+589 SFEVKLNVAMDGNN

-623 SKEIAYVDEALPE
+623 SKEIAYVDEALPK

-674 PDIVCYAFSE
+674 PDIVCYAFAE

>member
-1 MENNNMNEQQTN
+1 MENNNMNEQQPN

-20 FSDQPQQPVSQAQ
+20 FSDQPQQP
-33 PQQFAQQAQPQQYAQ
+33 QQFAQQA
-48 QGQPQQYAQQAQPQ
+48 QPQQYAQQAQPQ

-67 AQPQQYAQQG
+67 AQPQFN
-77 QPQQYA
+77 

-96 PQQYAQQG
+96 PQFNQQAQPQFNQYAQQG
-104 QPQQYAQQAQPQQYA
+104 QFAQADGQYMQQGMPQFN

-124 QQYAQQGQPQQY
+124 QQYAQQGQPQ
-136 AQPQFNQ
+136 FN
-143 YAQQGQPQQY
+143 
-153 AQQAQPQFNQ
+153 QQAQSQFNQ

-195 NSALKIIL
+195 SSALKIIL

-232 ETIEKNYFAAA
+232 ETLEKNYFAAA

-255 NIKTG
+255 NLKTG
-260 IEQTFTITA
+260 IEQTFTISA

-293 SAEKGSGT
+293 SAEKGSGM

-329 LTDKYMVMDVKE
+329 LTEKYIVMDVNE

-354 DISSILTLSDATEEM
+354 DIGNILTLSDATEEM

-378 ILNNIDEETINKVI
+378 ILKNIDEETINKAI
-392 DIISDA
+392 EIITDA

-457 FGIDN
+457 LGIDN

-473 DATKGASEDELK
+473 DATKDATEDELK
-485 SVMATMIVYVKD
+485 SVMATMIVYAKD

-526 SLTAT
+526 SLTAS

-559 GEAAITAD
+559 GETAITAD

-589 SFEVRLNVAMDGNN
+589 NFEVKVNVAMDGNN

>member
-48 QGQPQQYAQQAQPQ
+48 QGQPQQYAQQ
-62 QYAQQ
+62 
-67 AQPQQYAQQG
+67 G

-83 QQAQPQQY
+83 QQ
-91 AQQAQ
+91 
-96 PQQYAQQG
+96 
-104 QPQQYAQQAQPQQYA
+104 
-119 QQAQP
+119 
-124 QQYAQQGQPQQY
+124 

-153 AQQAQPQFNQ
+153 AQQAQPQFNQYAQQGQPQQYAQQGQPQQYAQ

-519 DNAQFDY
+519 DNTQFDY

-603 GTFDIAVA
+603 GTFDITVA
-611 SNGTEVLSIKAD
+611 SNGTEMLSIKAD

-636 VNDSNTVDINDSA
+636 VNDSNTVDINDST

-674 PDIVCYAFSE
+674 PDIVCYVFSE

>member
-1 MENNNMNEQQTN
+1 MENNNMNEQQPN

-20 FSDQPQQPVSQAQ
+20 FSDQPQ
-33 PQQFAQQAQPQQYAQ
+33 
-48 QGQPQQYAQQAQPQ
+48 QPQQYAQQAQPQ

-67 AQPQQYAQQG
+67 AQPQFN
-77 QPQQYA
+77 

-96 PQQYAQQG
+96 PQFNQQAQPQFNQYAQQG
-104 QPQQYAQQAQPQQYA
+104 QFAQADGQYMQQGMPQFN

-124 QQYAQQGQPQQY
+124 QQYAQQGQPQ
-136 AQPQFNQ
+136 FN
-143 YAQQGQPQQY
+143 
-153 AQQAQPQFNQ
+153 QQAQSQFNQ

-195 NSALKIIL
+195 SSALKIIL

-232 ETIEKNYFAAA
+232 ETLEKNYFAAA

-255 NIKTG
+255 NLKTG
-260 IEQTFTITA
+260 IEQTFTISA

-329 LTDKYMVMDVKE
+329 LTEKYIVMDVNE

-354 DISSILTLSDATEEM
+354 DIGNILTLSDATEEM

-378 ILNNIDEETINKVI
+378 ILKNIDEETINKAI
-392 DIISDA
+392 EIITDA

-473 DATKGASEDELK
+473 DATKDATEDELK
-485 SVMATMIVYVKD
+485 SVMATMIVYAKD

-526 SLTAT
+526 SLTAS
-531 ISGDTLYAGAKGTVN
+531 ISSDTLYAGAKGTVN

-559 GEAAITAD
+559 SEAAITAD

-589 SFEVRLNVAMDGNN
+589 SFEVKVNVAMDGNN

-611 SNGTEVLSIKAD
+611 SNGVEMLSIKAD

>member
-20 FSDQPQQPVSQAQ
+20 FSDQPQQP
-33 PQQFAQQAQPQQYAQ
+33 QQYAQQAQPQFN
-48 QGQPQQYAQQAQPQ
+48 QQAQPQ

-67 AQPQQYAQQG
+67 AQPQQFAQQG
-77 QPQQYA
+77 
-83 QQAQPQQY
+83 
-91 AQQAQ
+91 
-96 PQQYAQQG
+96 
-104 QPQQYAQQAQPQQYA
+104 
-119 QQAQP
+119 
-124 QQYAQQGQPQQY
+124 
-136 AQPQFNQ
+136 QPQFNQ
-143 YAQQGQPQQY
+143 YAQQGQPQFNQY
-153 AQQAQPQFNQ
+153 AQQAQSQFNQ

-195 NSALKIIL
+195 SSALKIIL

-232 ETIEKNYFAAA
+232 ETLEKNYFAAA

-255 NIKTG
+255 NLKTG
-260 IEQTFTITA
+260 IEQTFTISA

-329 LTDKYMVMDVKE
+329 LTEKYIVMDVKE

-354 DISSILTLSDATEEM
+354 DIGNILTLSDATDEM

-378 ILNNIDEETINKVI
+378 ILKSIDEETINKAI
-392 DIISDA
+392 EIITDA

-473 DATKGASEDELK
+473 DATKDAPEDELK
-485 SVMATMIVYVKD
+485 SVMATMIVYAKD

-526 SLTAT
+526 SLTAS

-559 GEAAITAD
+559 SETAITAD

-589 SFEVRLNVAMDGNN
+589 SFEVKVNVAMDGNN

-611 SNGTEVLSIKAD
+611 SNGVEMLSIKAD

-684 MIAAGGSF
+684 IIATGGSF

>member
-1 MENNNMNEQQTN
+1 MENNNMNEQQPN

-20 FSDQPQQPVSQAQ
+20 FSDQPQQ

-48 QGQPQQYAQQAQPQ
+48 QAQPQFNQQAQPQ

-67 AQPQQYAQQG
+67 AQPQFN
-77 QPQQYA
+77 

-96 PQQYAQQG
+96 PQFNQQ
-104 QPQQYAQQAQPQQYA
+104 
-119 QQAQP
+119 
-124 QQYAQQGQPQQY
+124 

-143 YAQQGQPQQY
+143 YAQQGQFAQADGQYMQQGMPQFN
-153 AQQAQPQFNQ
+153 QQAQPQQYTQQGQPQFNQYAQ

-195 NSALKIIL
+195 SSALKIIL

-232 ETIEKNYFAAA
+232 ETLEKNYFAAA

-255 NIKTG
+255 NLKTG
-260 IEQTFTITA
+260 IEQTFTISA

-293 SAEKGSGT
+293 SAEKGSGM

-329 LTDKYMVMDVKE
+329 LTEKYIVMDVNE

-354 DISSILTLSDATEEM
+354 DIGNILTLSDATEEM

-378 ILNNIDEETINKVI
+378 ILKNIDEETINKAI
-392 DIISDA
+392 EIITDA

-473 DATKGASEDELK
+473 DATKDATEDELK
-485 SVMATMIVYVKD
+485 SVMATMIVYAKD

-526 SLTAT
+526 SLTAS

-559 GEAAITAD
+559 GETAVTAD

-589 SFEVRLNVAMDGNN
+589 SFEVKVNVAMDGNN

>member
-1 MENNNMNEQQTN
+1 MENNNMNEQQPN

-20 FSDQPQQPVSQAQ
+20 FSDQPQQPQQPQQFAQQGQPQFNQQAQ
-33 PQQFAQQAQPQQYAQ
+33 PQQYAQQAQPQFNQQAQPQQYAQ
-48 QGQPQQYAQQAQPQ
+48 QGQPQ
-62 QYAQQ
+62 
-67 AQPQQYAQQG
+67 
-77 QPQQYA
+77 
-83 QQAQPQQY
+83 
-91 AQQAQ
+91 
-96 PQQYAQQG
+96 
-104 QPQQYAQQAQPQQYA
+104 
-119 QQAQP
+119 
-124 QQYAQQGQPQQY
+124 
-136 AQPQFNQ
+136 FN
-143 YAQQGQPQQY
+143 
-153 AQQAQPQFNQ
+153 QQAQPQFNQ

-183 AGSFAVVPPKKK
+183 AGNFTVIPPKKK
-195 NSALKIIL
+195 SSALKIIL

-232 ETIEKNYFAAA
+232 ETLEKNYFAAA

-260 IEQTFTITA
+260 IEQTFTISA

-280 APTVIKA
+280 APTVIKT

-301 ASLGAGSDE
+301 ASFGAGSDE

-329 LTDKYMVMDVKE
+329 LTEKYIVMDVKE
-341 LASSMKDI
+341 LASSMKDV

-354 DISSILTLSDATEEM
+354 DFGNILTLSDATEEM
-369 PSSSSGYED
+369 PSSSSEYED
-378 ILNNIDEETINKVI
+378 ILKSIDEETINKAI
-392 DIISDA
+392 EIITDA

-433 IIAFCKD
+433 VVAFCKD

-457 FGIDN
+457 LGIDN
-462 ASFQYLKTLVD
+462 ASFQYIKTLVGD
-473 DATKGASEDELK
+473 AAKDATEEELK

-519 DNAQFDY
+519 DNKQFDY
-526 SLTAT
+526 SLTAS

-546 GNNYTGTGSVTFN
+546 GNNYTGTGSVTIN

-574 GNGTYNLKVTTDDNE
+574 GNGTYNLKVTTDDNKN
-589 SFEVRLNVAMDGNN
+589 FEVKVNVAMDGNN

-611 SNGTEVLSIKAD
+611 SNGAEMLSIKAD
-623 SKEIAYVDEALPE
+623 SKEIDYVDEALPE

>member
-13 WQQALNE
+13 WRQALNE
-20 FSDQPQQPVSQAQ
+20 FSDQPEQQQ
-33 PQQFAQQAQPQQYAQ
+33 PQQQ
-48 QGQPQQYAQQAQPQ
+48 
-62 QYAQQ
+62 
-67 AQPQQYAQQG
+67 
-77 QPQQYA
+77 
-83 QQAQPQQY
+83 
-91 AQQAQ
+91 
-96 PQQYAQQG
+96 
-104 QPQQYAQQAQPQQYA
+104 
-119 QQAQP
+119 
-124 QQYAQQGQPQQY
+124 

-143 YAQQGQPQQY
+143 YAQQGQPQFNQQAQPQFNQY
-153 AQQAQPQFNQ
+153 AQQAQPQFNQQAQSQFNQYAQQGQPQFNQQAQPQFNQ

-195 NSALKIIL
+195 SSALKIIL
-203 IVLAAVIVVGGIPLA
+203 IVLAVVIVVGGIPLA

-232 ETIEKNYFAAA
+232 ETLEKNYFAAA

-260 IEQTFTITA
+260 IEQTFTISA

-329 LTDKYMVMDVKE
+329 LTEKYIVMDVKE

-354 DISSILTLSDATEEM
+354 DIGNILTLSDATEEM

-378 ILNNIDEETINKVI
+378 ILKSIDEETINKTI
-392 DIISDA
+392 EIITDA

-473 DATKGASEDELK
+473 DATKDAPEDELK
-485 SVMATMIVYVKD
+485 SVMATMIVYAKD

-526 SLTAT
+526 SLTAS

-559 GEAAITAD
+559 SEAAITAD

-589 SFEVRLNVAMDGNN
+589 SFEVKVNVAMDGNN

-611 SNGTEVLSIKAD
+611 SNGADVLSIKAE
-623 SKEIAYVDEALPE
+623 SKEIAYVDEAIPE
-636 VNDSNTVDINDSA
+636 VNDSNSVDINDSA

-684 MIAAGGSF
+684 IIAAGGSF

>member
-1 MENNNMNEQQTN
+1 MENNNMNEQQPN

-20 FSDQPQQPVSQAQ
+20 FSDQPQ
-33 PQQFAQQAQPQQYAQ
+33 
-48 QGQPQQYAQQAQPQ
+48 QPQQYAQQAQPQ

-67 AQPQQYAQQG
+67 AQPQQYAQQA

-83 QQAQPQQY
+83 QQAQPQFNQQAQPQQY

-96 PQQYAQQG
+96 PQFNQQAQPQFNQYAQQG
-104 QPQQYAQQAQPQQYA
+104 QFAQADGQYMQQGMPQFN

-124 QQYAQQGQPQQY
+124 QQYAQQGQ
-136 AQPQFNQ
+136 AQFNQ
-143 YAQQGQPQQY
+143 
-153 AQQAQPQFNQ
+153 QAQSQFNQ

-195 NSALKIIL
+195 SSALKIIL

-232 ETIEKNYFAAA
+232 ETLEKNYFAAA

-255 NIKTG
+255 NLKTG
-260 IEQTFTITA
+260 IEQTFTISA

-329 LTDKYMVMDVKE
+329 LTEKYIVMDVKE

-349 SSGKS
+349 SSGRS
-354 DISSILTLSDATEEM
+354 DIGNILTLSDATDEM

-378 ILNNIDEETINKVI
+378 ILKSIDEETINKAI
-392 DIISDA
+392 EIITDA

-412 LKVSDGTVNCTS
+412 LKVSDSTVNCTS

-457 FGIDN
+457 LGIDN

-473 DATKGASEDELK
+473 DATKDATEDELK
-485 SVMATMIVYVKD
+485 SVMATMIVYAKD

-526 SLTAT
+526 SLTAS

-559 GEAAITAD
+559 GETAITAD

-589 SFEVRLNVAMDGNN
+589 NFEVKVNVAMDGNN

>member
-1 MENNNMNEQQTN
+1 MENNNMNEQQPN

-20 FSDQPQQPVSQAQ
+20 FSDQPQ
-33 PQQFAQQAQPQQYAQ
+33 
-48 QGQPQQYAQQAQPQ
+48 QPQQYAQQAQPQ

-67 AQPQQYAQQG
+67 AQPQQYAQQA
-77 QPQQYA
+77 QPQFN

-96 PQQYAQQG
+96 PQFNQQAQPQFNQYAQQG
-104 QPQQYAQQAQPQQYA
+104 QFAQADGQYMQQGMPQFN

-124 QQYAQQGQPQQY
+124 QQYAQQGQPQ
-136 AQPQFNQ
+136 FN
-143 YAQQGQPQQY
+143 
-153 AQQAQPQFNQ
+153 QQAQSQFNQ

-195 NSALKIIL
+195 SSALKIIL

-232 ETIEKNYFAAA
+232 ETLEKNYFAAA

-255 NIKTG
+255 NLKTG
-260 IEQTFTITA
+260 IEQTFTISA

-329 LTDKYMVMDVKE
+329 LTEKYIVMDVKE

-349 SSGKS
+349 SSGRS
-354 DISSILTLSDATEEM
+354 DIGNILTLSDATDEM

-378 ILNNIDEETINKVI
+378 ILKSIDEETINKAI
-392 DIISDA
+392 EIITDA

-412 LKVSDGTVNCTS
+412 LKVSDSTVNCTS

-457 FGIDN
+457 LGIDN

-473 DATKGASEDELK
+473 DATKDATEDELK
-485 SVMATMIVYVKD
+485 SVMATMIVYAKD

-526 SLTAT
+526 SLTAS

-559 GEAAITAD
+559 GETAITAD

-589 SFEVRLNVAMDGNN
+589 NFEVKVNVAMDGNN

>member
-20 FSDQPQQPVSQAQ
+20 FSDQPQQP
-33 PQQFAQQAQPQQYAQ
+33 QQYAQQAQPQFN
-48 QGQPQQYAQQAQPQ
+48 QQAQPQ

-67 AQPQQYAQQG
+67 AQPQQFAQQG
-77 QPQQYA
+77 
-83 QQAQPQQY
+83 
-91 AQQAQ
+91 
-96 PQQYAQQG
+96 
-104 QPQQYAQQAQPQQYA
+104 
-119 QQAQP
+119 
-124 QQYAQQGQPQQY
+124 
-136 AQPQFNQ
+136 QPQFNQ
-143 YAQQGQPQQY
+143 YAQQGQPQFNQYAQQGQPQFNQY
-153 AQQAQPQFNQ
+153 AQQAQSQFNQ

-195 NSALKIIL
+195 SSALKIIL

-232 ETIEKNYFAAA
+232 ETLEKNYFAAA

-255 NIKTG
+255 NLKTG
-260 IEQTFTITA
+260 IEQTFTVSA

-329 LTDKYMVMDVKE
+329 LTEKYIVMDVKE

-354 DISSILTLSDATEEM
+354 DIGNILTLSDATDEM

-378 ILNNIDEETINKVI
+378 ILKSIDEETINKAI
-392 DIISDA
+392 EIITDA

-473 DATKGASEDELK
+473 DATKDAPEDELK
-485 SVMATMIVYVKD
+485 SVMATMIVYAKD

-526 SLTAT
+526 SLTAS

-589 SFEVRLNVAMDGNN
+589 SFEEKLNVAMDGNN

-623 SKEIAYVDEALPE
+623 SKEIAYVDEALPK

-674 PDIVCYAFSE
+674 PDIVCYAFAE